1 MISVRRS
8 VLFWAS
14 VLIALIATASVIATR
29 HVTIVEV
36 NKLLDN
42 ELQQIAINAGQGLSE
57 AAYASLKRTEI
68 ENRVA
73 VQLWTESGEVIH
85 KSPGTETLPRSS
97 DPGFSD
103 IEVGGNAWRVYT
115 GSDGH
120 RFAQVAQ
127 RKSARMEIANHA
139 AAAAAV
145 PLLAALPIAWIAAI
159 FGLDW
164 LIQRVAGF
172 ANVLA
177 LRGVESKEPVVAQEM
192 PREFL
197 PVVGAINGLI
207 DRHQQAIEQQ
217 RQFVSEAAH
226 ELRTPLAALQIQV
239 DNLRNQPNAESVREL
254 SDGIRRTTAMVA
266 QLLRLTRLDAP
277 HLPGEGADI
286 DLKELDLKDLVLSI
300 ISDFVPMSTRDGVG
314 LAVAAKESILIKAS
328 DAEVRLLLANLI
340 ENAIRYTP
348 RGGHVEVSIGRARSN
363 ARVEIRDS
371 GIGIPEHAL
380 PRIFDRFYRAAP
392 LDIEGTGLGLAIASK
407 IAERNRFDLSVSNR
421 TDGKGVLAQVLMPLS
436 A

>member
-1 MISVRRS
+1 MTSLRRS
-8 VLFWAS
+8 VLIWAS
-14 VLIALIATASVIATR
+14 ILIAIIAIASVIATR
-29 HVTIVEV
+29 HVTIIEV

-57 AAYASLKRTEI
+57 EAYASLKRTEI

-73 VQLWTESGEVIH
+73 VQVWAENGELIH

-97 DPGFSD
+97 EVGFSD
-103 IEVGGNAWRVYT
+103 IEVEGNAWRVYT

-127 RKSARMEIANHA
+127 RHSARIEIADHA

-159 FGLDW
+159 FGLNS

-177 LRGVESKEPVVAQEM
+177 LRGVESREPVIADEM

-217 RQFVSEAAH
+217 KQFVSEAAH

-239 DNLRNQPNAESVREL
+239 DNLRTQPNAESVREL
-254 SDGIRRTTAMVA
+254 GDGIRRTTAMVA
-266 QLLRLTRLDAP
+266 QLLRLARLDAP
-277 HLPGEGADI
+277 DLPGEGPEI
-286 DLKELDLKDLVLSI
+286 DLKELVLSI
-300 ISDFVPMSTRDGVG
+300 ISDFVPMSTRNGVD
-314 LAVAAKESILIKAS
+314 LAVAARESILIKAS
-328 DAEVRLLLANLI
+328 DAEVRLLFANLV

-348 RGGHVEVSIGRARSN
+348 RGGVVEVSIERASGA
-363 ARVEIRDS
+363 ARIEIRDS
-371 GIGIPEHAL
+371 GIGIPEDAL

-407 IAERNRFDLSVSNR
+407 VAERNRFDLSVSNR
-421 TDGKGVLAQVLMPLS
+421 TDGRGVLAQVLIPLPV
-436 A
+436 

>member
-1 MISVRRS
+1 MTSLRRS
-8 VLFWAS
+8 VLIWAS
-14 VLIALIATASVIATR
+14 LLIAVIATASVIATW
-29 HVTIVEV
+29 HVAIVEV

-73 VQLWTESGEVIH
+73 VQVWTEAGELIH
-85 KSPGTETLPRSS
+85 KSPGTQTLPRSF
-97 DPGFSD
+97 DTGFSD
-103 IEVGGNAWRVYT
+103 IVVEGNAWRVYT

-127 RKSARMEIANHA
+127 RQSARLEIANHT

-159 FGLDW
+159 FGLNG
-164 LIQRVAGF
+164 LIQRVEGF

-177 LRGVESKEPVVAQEM
+177 LRGVESKEPVVADEM

-217 RQFVSEAAH
+217 KQFVSEAAH

-254 SDGIRRTTAMVA
+254 GDGIRRATAMVA
-266 QLLRLTRLDAP
+266 QLLRLARLDAP
-277 HLPGEGADI
+277 DLPGEGADI
-286 DLKELDLKDLVLSI
+286 DLKELVLSI
-300 ISDFVPMSTRDGVG
+300 ISDFVPMSTRDGVD
-314 LAVAAKESILIKAS
+314 LAVAAKESIRIQAS
-328 DAEVRLLLANLI
+328 DAEVRLLFANLI
-340 ENAIRYTP
+340 ENAILYTP
-348 RGGHVEVSIGRARSN
+348 RGGVVEVSIERACSN

-371 GIGIPEHAL
+371 GIGIPEDAL

-392 LDIEGTGLGLAIASK
+392 PDIEGTGLGLAIASK
-407 IAERNRFDLSVSNR
+407 IAERNRFDLSVANR
-421 TDGKGVLAQVLMPLS
+421 TDGKGVLAEVLMPLS
-436 A
+436 V